1 MKVLDILDLHDFLT
15 AKERTRS
22 ADYYFGKN
30 SIIVSYYKIT
40 EWYCDKRCMTAI
52 KMLSTVNN

>member
-40 EWYCDKRCMTAI
+40 ECLYRTRLQQKI
-52 KMLSTVNN
+52 YQ